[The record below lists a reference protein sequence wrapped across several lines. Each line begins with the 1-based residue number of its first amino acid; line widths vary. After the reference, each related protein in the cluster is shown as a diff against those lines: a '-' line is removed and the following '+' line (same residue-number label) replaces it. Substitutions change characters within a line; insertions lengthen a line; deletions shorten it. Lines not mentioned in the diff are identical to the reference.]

1 MSASSAASPTLSV
14 RIFRSPKRGRRRCI
28 HIAFTW
34 HFKAYTY
41 INVRAIRDEETEF
54 DEVCDKRQDVAGN
67 RFGTRGR

>member
-1 MSASSAASPTLSV
+1 MRATRYV
-14 RIFRSPKRGRRRCI
+14 CI

-41 INVRAIRDEETEF
+41 INVRAIRDGETEF
-54 DEVCDKRQDVAGN
+54 DEVCDKRHDVAGN